1 MHISHPLVGSL
12 GEKTLEELSET
23 ISNLNKKISFV
34 SRMNNQAVLN
44 QLFMVLESYNTEYR
58 KRQDEMWNKKSA
70 TFNDKIDIS

>member
-1 MHISHPLVGSL
+1 MNVNHPLVGSL
-12 GEKTLEELSET
+12 SDKTLEELSET
-23 ISNLNKKISFV
+23 IATLNKKINFV

-44 QLFMVLESYNTEYR
+44 QLFMVLESYRTEYR

>member
-1 MHISHPLVGSL
+1 MNVSHPLVGSL
-12 GEKTLEELSET
+12 SDKTLEELSET
-23 ISNLNKKISFV
+23 IATLNKKINFV

-44 QLFMVLESYNTEYR
+44 QLFMVLESYRTEYS